1 MKMRCGPLLIF
12 LLLFGKNCAYNAKN
26 VDLSSV
32 ILLKNN
38 GDNNLF
44 GHSVAI
50 ASGNARKRYVYVGA
64 PLDDT
69 HGNVFAC
76 WIDGGNLDK
85 QEVNCNTKVSVDGM
99 TFTDNR
105 NLFGTTVTAMDGKV
119 VSCAPFEPISNPQ
132 TTNQYKFGGKYPWFS
147 RLGKIF

>member
-1 MKMRCGPLLIF
+1 MRCGPLIIF

-32 ILLKNN
+32 IVLKNN

-44 GHSVAI
+44 GHSVAV
-50 ASGNARKRYVYVGA
+50 ASGNARKRYIYVGA

-85 QEVNCNTKVSVDGM
+85 QEVDCNTKVSVDGM

-105 NLFGTTVTAMDGKV
+105 NLVGMTVTAMDGKV

-132 TTNQYKFGGKYPWFS
+132 TTNQYTFGGKYPWFS